1 MVAIVKYNAGNV
13 RSVQFA
19 LQRLSIEAIWTD
31 DPDLLRAAD
40 KVIFPGVG
48 EASSAMHHLR
58 ERGLDVVLRNL
69 RQPVL
74 GICLGLQ
81 LFCRH
86 SEEGDTRCLGIFDVE
101 VRRFHGGRIR
111 NNVPPV
117 SHIDHINPIDHID
130 HINPIPPI
138 DHINHI
144 NHIDHINPIDH
155 IDPIPP
161 IDHINHINHIN
172 HIDHIDHI
180 NLKVPHIGWNTLSA
194 LRGPLFE
201 GLQDENYVYFVHSF
215 YAELHSDTIAQTG
228 YGVPFSAA
236 LQRDNFYAVQFH
248 PEKSGPV
255 GQRILNNFLN
265 L

>member
-1 MVAIVKYNAGNV
+1 MIAIVKYNAGNV

-19 LQRLSIEAIWTD
+19 LQRLGVEALWTD
-31 DPDLLRAAD
+31 DPDQLQMAD

-48 EASSAMHHLR
+48 EASSAMYYLR
-58 ERGLDVVLRNL
+58 ERGLDEVLCSL

-86 SEEGDTRCLGIFDVE
+86 SEEGDTPCLGIFDAA
-101 VRRFHGGRIR
+101 VRRFTGGIAGYLTGD
-111 NNVPPV
+111 VPPA
-117 SHIDHINPIDHID
+117 
-130 HINPIPPI
+130 PIP
-138 DHINHI
+138 
-144 NHIDHINPIDH
+144 
-155 IDPIPP
+155 
-161 IDHINHINHIN
+161 
-172 HIDHIDHI
+172 
-180 NLKVPHIGWNTLSA
+180 LKVPHMGWNTLSA
-194 LRGPLFE
+194 LHGPLFE

-215 YAELHSDTIAQTG
+215 YAELHPAAIAHTE

-236 LQRDNFYAVQFH
+236 LQRGNFYAVQFH

-255 GQRILNNFLN
+255 GQQILKNFLN